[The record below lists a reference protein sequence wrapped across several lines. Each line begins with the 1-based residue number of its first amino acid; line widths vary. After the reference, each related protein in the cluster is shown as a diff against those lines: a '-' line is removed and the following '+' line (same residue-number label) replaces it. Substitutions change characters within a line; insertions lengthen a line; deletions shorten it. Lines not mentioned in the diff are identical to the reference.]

1 VAEPEPVLEV
11 TAAGHAPAV
20 PDQVVVGLGV
30 EVRDASVGPAV
41 SRASDGVDRLLA
53 VLDAA
58 GVTGEDRQTTGLAVQ
73 ENYGPQGPDGVLAAY
88 RLTVVVRDLAA
99 AGALVQT
106 AADAVGEALR
116 VYGFSLGVADV
127 EPVEARARAAAVRAA
142 RSQAEQLAAAAGA
155 RLGRLLELREGGDG
169 PHVVAR
175 AMAGRG
181 FNLGLAVEGG
191 SIDSTVVVTARWQLL
206 EPPV

>member
-11 TAAGHAPAV
+11 TAAGRAQAV

-30 EVRDASVGPAV
+30 EVRDASVGAAV
-41 SRASDGVDRLLA
+41 SRASGAVDLLLG

-58 GVTGEDRQTTGLAVQ
+58 GVTGEDRQTTGLSVQ
-73 ENYGPQGPDGVLAAY
+73 ESYGPQGPDGFLAAY

-106 AADAVGEALR
+106 AADAVGEPLR
-116 VYGFSLGVADV
+116 VSGFALGVQDV

-142 RSQAEQLAAAAGA
+142 RRQAEQLAAAAGA
-155 RLGRLLELREGGDG
+155 WLGRLLELREDGGG
-169 PHVVAR
+169 PQVVAHR
-175 AMAGRG
+175 MASGGRSS
-181 FNLGLAVEGG
+181 FPVEPGA
-191 SIDSTVVVTARWQLL
+191 IDSTVVVTARWQLL
-206 EPPV
+206 QPPD